1 MARSGVEIDGR
12 KFTKALAKR
21 LNDIEDESGKD
32 LIRLAADIREDVQR
46 RVPVKTGKLRRS
58 VRVTVRNNRQGLT
71 ATIRVGAFYGKF
83 IEYGLHSQRPH
94 PFFRPA
100 VHHSIAEFRR
110 YKRR

>member
-12 KFTKALAKR
+12 NFTKALAKR
-21 LNDIEDESGKD
+21 LNSIDDESGKD
-32 LIRLAADIREDVQR
+32 LVRLAADIREDVQN

-58 VRVTVRNNRQGLT
+58 VRVSVRQSAKGLT

-83 IEYGLHSQRPH
+83 IEFGMHNQAPR

-100 VHHSIAEFRR
+100 VQQSIAQFRR